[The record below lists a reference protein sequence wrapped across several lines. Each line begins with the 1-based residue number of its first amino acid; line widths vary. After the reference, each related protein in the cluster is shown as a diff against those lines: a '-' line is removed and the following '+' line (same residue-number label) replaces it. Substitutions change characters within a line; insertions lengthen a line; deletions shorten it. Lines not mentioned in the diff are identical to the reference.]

1 MSGVEL
7 IVFGACMLSFAA
19 AVMALFAFLKKRQPV
34 FLHLLCVLGA
44 FFLISAQSLAATVH
58 GVLTAP
64 VPLMLVG
71 SAVSLVFSAGVLGLA
86 LDCARVPARSRVRI
100 VPWAYGL
107 AASAALVCVAVWR
120 GGGALAAAVNV
131 AGIWIPSLCGVCIAV
146 PSVVRG
152 DGRGAFPLHR
162 RVLILLGVLNL
173 ACAAVSWWSPFVFIS
188 ALSLTALVLFWHYFF
203 GNAVAASSGEVS
215 DRFAA
220 DFSLTPREREI
231 LNALVQG
238 KTNRELAAQ
247 FFVSEKT
254 IETHVAHLYKKIGV
268 KNRLELFARIKR

>member
-1 MSGVEL
+1 M
-7 IVFGACMLSFAA
+7 
-19 AVMALFAFLKKRQPV
+19 
-34 FLHLLCVLGA
+34 
-44 FFLISAQSLAATVH
+44 
-58 GVLTAP
+58 
-64 VPLMLVG
+64 
-71 SAVSLVFSAGVLGLA
+71 
-86 LDCARVPARSRVRI
+86 
-100 VPWAYGL
+100 
-107 AASAALVCVAVWR
+107 
-120 GGGALAAAVNV
+120 
-131 AGIWIPSLCGVCIAV
+131 
-146 PSVVRG
+146 
-152 DGRGAFPLHR
+152 
-162 RVLILLGVLNL
+162 LILLGVLNL